1 MTMTTPA
8 PALKVDA
15 SDAAILS
22 MDLQLGI
29 VSVYV
34 KDESFI
40 PRAARTL
47 QAARTAGL
55 AVVHVK
61 VGFRPRVPEANPR
74 NMFLSTIKASP
85 PHQQFFQGASGAI
98 HPDLGVGEHDLIVTK
113 SRVSAFTGTDLE
125 VLLRANDVRTLVLFG
140 IATSGVVLS
149 TVLDAADRDYR
160 LIVVK
165 DCCADLDADLH
176 DTLVDKVFPR
186 QATVVSAD
194 HFARAIS
201 LPDEPVT
208 L

>member
-1 MTMTTPA
+1 MTTPA
-8 PALKVDA
+8 PGAFKVDA
-15 SDAAILS
+15 ANAAILS
-22 MDLQLGI
+22 LDLQAGI

-34 KDESFI
+34 KDDSFV

-47 QAARTAGL
+47 RAARTAGL
-55 AVVHVK
+55 SVVHVK

-74 NMFLSTIKASP
+74 NMFLSAIKASL

-98 HPDLGVGEHDLIVTK
+98 HLDLGVEERDLIVTK
-113 SRVSAFTGTDLE
+113 SRVSAFAGTDLDL
-125 VLLRANDVRTLVLFG
+125 LLRANDVRTLVLFG

-149 TVLDAADRDYR
+149 TVLEAADRDYR

-176 DTLVDKVFPR
+176 DMLVDKVFPR

-194 HFARAIS
+194 HFIRAIS
-201 LPDEPVT
+201 PTDEPVT
-208 L
+208 PE

>member
-1 MTMTTPA
+1 MTKTTSA
-8 PALKVDA
+8 AEALKIDA
-15 SDAAILS
+15 ADAAILS
-22 MDLQLGI
+22 MDLQVGI

-74 NMFLSTIKASP
+74 NMFLSAIKASL

-98 HPDLGVGEHDLIVTK
+98 HLDLGVEERDLIVTK
-113 SRVSAFTGTDLE
+113 SRVSAFAGTDLDL
-125 VLLRANDVRTLVLFG
+125 LLRANDVRTLVLFG

-149 TVLDAADRDYR
+149 TVLEAADRDYR

-176 DTLVDKVFPR
+176 DMLVDKVFPR

-194 HFARAIS
+194 QLTQAIGGRT
-201 LPDEPVT
+201 DQ
-208 L
+208 